1 MVSIESYR
9 DIVQEI
15 LREYSTHQPAYGDVD
30 MELIFDREHDR
41 YQLVCTGWSQK
52 RRIYGSLIHID
63 LKGDKI
69 CIQNDGTEVGIANL
83 LVERG
88 IPKQNILLAYQPPDL
103 RQYTEFAL
111 A

>member
-41 YQLVCTGWSQK
+41 YQLV
-52 RRIYGSLIHID
+52 
-63 LKGDKI
+63 
-69 CIQNDGTEVGIANL
+69 
-83 LVERG
+83 
-88 IPKQNILLAYQPPDL
+88 
-103 RQYTEFAL
+103 
-111 A
+111 